1 MAGREGFKVEGLTR
15 VTRALKDLGL
25 EVDDLKN
32 AFSKISSLAA
42 EKAAGH
48 APKKSGRL
56 AASVRGNRAQSKAVV
71 TAGRAAVPYAGPI
84 NYGWPARGISASG
97 FMQKTDEEMRP
108 RAVQLLEDEI
118 NAAARRKGLT

>member
-1 MAGREGFKVEGLTR
+1 MAGREGFKVEGLAR
-15 VTRALKDLGL
+15 VTRALKAMGL

-32 AFSKISSLAA
+32 AFSTISSEAA
-42 EKAAGH
+42 RIAAGH

-56 AASVRGNRAQSKAVV
+56 ATSVRGNRAQSKAVV

-84 NYGWPARGISASG
+84 NYGWPARGISPAG
-97 FMQKTDEEMRP
+97 FMQKTDDEMRP